1 MRRPWIPPRRGAV
14 LSVFLG
20 GRPIGSLERT
30 GPSRYRFAYSE
41 DAIQGDWDDPMARL
55 SASLPL
61 REQRFNPSQSAP
73 FFEGLL
79 PEGAVRATIAGKLGL
94 SEANGFGMLAA
105 LGADCAGAVMVLPR
119 DQPSRSP
126 GVAARPL
133 SENQLGELLR
143 DLPRDPL
150 GIDTDPGG
158 VRLSLGGVQDKLI
171 LVRLPT
177 GDFAQPLGGMPS
189 NCLLKPEH
197 ERFEGLAAN
206 EAFCMR
212 VAAAA
217 GNEVARTELLELDG
231 IRCLYSERF
240 DRAIDADGAIVR
252 LHQEDMCQALGL
264 LPTQKYEADDG
275 PSVASVIAL
284 LRRQPSPRIALDVN
298 AFVRAVLTSFLLGNS
313 DAHGKN
319 FSILYDP
326 ETGVRLAPLYDVVST
341 AVYDDLTP
349 RLAMAIGGEDDPSQV
364 DLLRWERLG
373 TESGLGG
380 ALPRFVQ
387 RWSSEVLA
395 ATEACLRDSE
405 REGWSH
411 PVLEAIADV
420 CRERARRLIDGS

>member
-1 MRRPWIPPRRGAV
+1 MNPRRDAS
-14 LSVFLG
+14 LSVFLRG
-20 GRPIGSLERT
+20 SPVGSLERT
-30 GPSRYRFAYSE
+30 GPSRYRFAYSKE
-41 DAIQGDWDDPMARL
+41 AIQGDWSDPMARL

-61 REQRFNPSQSAP
+61 REERFKPSESAP

-79 PEGAVRATIAGKLGL
+79 PEGAVRGTIAGKLGI
-94 SEANGFGMLAA
+94 SEANGFDMLAA
-105 LGADCAGAVMVLPR
+105 LGADCAGAVMILPK
-119 DQPSRSP
+119 DQPPQSP
-126 GVAARPL
+126 GAAARPL
-133 SENQLGELLR
+133 SENQIGELLR

-150 GIDTDPGG
+150 GIDVEPGG

-189 NCLLKPEH
+189 TCLLKPEH
-197 ERFEGLAAN
+197 ERFEGLAVN

-217 GNEVARTELLELDG
+217 GNKAAVTELLELDG

-240 DRAIDADGAIVR
+240 DRTVDADGRTVR

-264 LPTQKYEADDG
+264 LPTQKYEAEGG

-284 LRRQPSPRIALDVN
+284 LRRQSSPRIALDVN
-298 AFVRAVLTSFLLGNS
+298 AFVRAVLTGFLLGNS

-319 FSILYDP
+319 FSLLYDP
-326 ETGVRLAPLYDVVST
+326 ANGVRLAPLYDVVST
-341 AVYDDLTP
+341 AVYEDLTP

-373 TESGLGG
+373 AESGLGG

-387 RWSSEVLA
+387 RWSSEILA
-395 ATEACLRDSE
+395 ATDACLRDAVQ
-405 REGWSH
+405 EGWSH

-420 CRERARRLIDGS
+420 CRERARRLIDGR

>member
-1 MRRPWIPPRRGAV
+1 VSRPPRPDTR
-14 LSVFLG
+14 LSVYLR
-20 GRPIGSLERT
+20 GRPVGSLERT
-30 GPSRYRFAYSE
+30 GPSRYRFVYSK
-41 DAIQGDWDDPMARL
+41 AATQGDRDDPMARL

-61 REQRFNPSQSAP
+61 REERFKPSESAP

-105 LGADCAGAVMVLPR
+105 LGADCAGAVTILPR
-119 DQPSRSP
+119 DQPSRLS
-126 GVAARPL
+126 GGAARPL
-133 SENQLGELLR
+133 DDNQLGELLR

-150 GIDTDPGG
+150 GIDVDPAG

-171 LVRLPT
+171 LIRLPT
-177 GDFAQPLGGMPS
+177 GGFAQPRGGVPS

-217 GNEVARTELLELDG
+217 GNETATTELLDIDG

-240 DRAIDADGAIVR
+240 DRTVDADGTIAR

-264 LPTQKYEADDG
+264 LPTQKYEAEGG

-284 LRRQPSPRIALDVN
+284 LRRQSSPRIALDVN
-298 AFVRAVLTSFLLGNS
+298 AFVRAVLTCFLLGNS

-319 FSILYDP
+319 FSLLYDP
-326 ETGVRLAPLYDVVST
+326 ATGVRLAPLYDVVST

-364 DLLRWERLG
+364 DLLCWERLG
-373 TESGLGG
+373 AESGLGG

-387 RWSSEVLA
+387 RWSSEVLTA
-395 ATEACLRDSE
+395 AEICQRDADQ
-405 REGWSH
+405 EGWSQ

-420 CRERARRLIDGS
+420 CRERARRLIDGR

>member
-1 MRRPWIPPRRGAV
+1 MNRPPTT
-14 LSVFLG
+14 LSVFLRG
-20 GRPIGSLERT
+20 KPVGSLERT
-30 GPSRYRFAYSE
+30 GPSRYRFAYSK
-41 DAIQGDWDDPMARL
+41 DAIQGDWSDPMARL
-55 SASLPL
+55 SVSLPL
-61 REQRFNPSQSAP
+61 REERFRPREAAP

-79 PEGAVRATIAGKLGL
+79 PEGAVRTTVAGKLGI

-105 LGADCAGAVMVLPR
+105 LGADCAGAVMVLHSDQSPR
-119 DQPSRSP
+119 PP
-126 GVAARPL
+126 EAATRPL
-133 SENQLGELLR
+133 SESQLGELLR

-150 GIDTDPGG
+150 GIDVDPGG

-177 GDFAQPLGGMPS
+177 GDFAQPLGGAPS

-197 ERFEGLAAN
+197 ERFEGLAVN

-217 GNEVARTELLELDG
+217 GNKTAATELLEVDG

-240 DRAIDADGAIVR
+240 DRTVDADGTVAR

-319 FSILYDP
+319 FSLLYDP
-326 ETGVRLAPLYDVVST
+326 ADGIRLAPLYDIVST

-373 TESGLGG
+373 AESGLGG
-380 ALPRFVQ
+380 VLPKFVQ
-387 RWSSEVLA
+387 RWSSEILA
-395 ATEACLRDSE
+395 ATEACLCDAE
-405 REGWSH
+405 QKGWSH

-420 CRERARRLIDGS
+420 CRERARRLIDGR

>member
-1 MRRPWIPPRRGAV
+1 MSRDAT
-14 LSVFLG
+14 LSVFLRG
-20 GRPIGSLERT
+20 ELVGSLERT
-30 GPSRYRFAYSE
+30 GPSRYRFTYSNG
-41 DAIQGDWDDPMARL
+41 AIQGDGGDPMARL

-61 REQRFNPSQSAP
+61 REERFRPSESAP

-79 PEGAVRATIAGKLGL
+79 PEGAVRATIASKLGL

-105 LGADCAGAVMVLPR
+105 LGADCAGAVMVLPE
-119 DQPSRSP
+119 DHEPSRP
-126 GVAARPL
+126 QGVSARPL
-133 SENQLGELLR
+133 SESQVGELLR

-150 GIDTDPGG
+150 GIDVDPEG

-177 GDFAQPLGGMPS
+177 GAFAQPLRGMPS

-197 ERFEGLAAN
+197 ERFEGLAVN

-217 GNEVARTELLELDG
+217 GNEVAATELLEIDG
-231 IRCLYSERF
+231 IRCLYSGRF
-240 DRAIDADGAIVR
+240 DRTVDADGAPVR

-264 LPTQKYEADDG
+264 LPTQKYEAEGG

-284 LRRQPSPRIALDVN
+284 LRRQPNPRIALDVN

-319 FSILYDP
+319 FSLLYDP
-326 ETGVRLAPLYDVVST
+326 VAGVRLVPLYDIVST
-341 AVYDDLTP
+341 AVYDGLTP

-364 DLLRWERLG
+364 DLHSWERLAA
-373 TESGLGG
+373 ESGLGG

-395 ATEACLRDSE
+395 ATEACLRDAE
-405 REGWSH
+405 QEGWSH

-420 CRERARRLIDGS
+420 CRDRARRLIDGR

>member
-1 MRRPWIPPRRGAV
+1 MNRRDAS
-14 LSVFLG
+14 LSVFLRG
-20 GRPIGSLERT
+20 KPVGSLERT
-30 GPSRYRFAYSE
+30 GPSRYRFAYSR
-41 DAIQGDWDDPMARL
+41 DAIQGNWSDPMARL

-61 REQRFNPSQSAP
+61 REERFKPSESAP

-79 PEGAVRATIAGKLGL
+79 PEGAVRATIAGKLGF
-94 SEANGFGMLAA
+94 SEANGFGLLAA

-119 DQPSRSP
+119 DQPPRSP
-126 GVAARPL
+126 KAEALPL
-133 SENQLGELLR
+133 GEKQVGELLR

-150 GIDTDPGG
+150 GIDVDPEG

-177 GDFAQPLGGMPS
+177 GDFAQPLGGTPS

-197 ERFEGLAAN
+197 ERFEGLAVN

-212 VAAAA
+212 VAAAG
-217 GNEVARTELLELDG
+217 GNEVAVTELLELDG

-240 DRAIDADGAIVR
+240 DRTVDADGTTVR

-264 LPTQKYEADDG
+264 LPTQKYEVEGG

-284 LRRQPSPRIALDVN
+284 LRRQANPRIALDVN
-298 AFVRAVLTSFLLGNS
+298 AFVRAVLTGFLLGNS

-319 FSILYDP
+319 FSLLYDP
-326 ETGVRLAPLYDVVST
+326 ATGVRLAPLYDVVST

-349 RLAMAIGGEDDPSQV
+349 RLAMAIGGEDDPSHV

-373 TESGLGG
+373 AESGLGG

-387 RWSSEVLA
+387 RWSSEILA
-395 ATEACLRDSE
+395 ATEACLRDAE
-405 REGWSH
+405 QQGWSH
-411 PVLEAIADV
+411 PVLEAIADI
-420 CRERARRLIDGS
+420 CRERARRLIDGR

>member
-1 MRRPWIPPRRGAV
+1 VNPPPQT
-14 LSVFLG
+14 LSVFLR
-20 GRPIGSLERT
+20 GRPVGSLERT
-30 GPSRYRFAYSE
+30 GPSRYRFAYSR
-41 DAIQGDWDDPMARL
+41 DAIEGDRSEPMARL

-61 REQRFNPSQSAP
+61 REERFKPSESAP

-79 PEGAVRATIAGKLGL
+79 PEGAVRATVAGKLGL
-94 SEANGFGMLAA
+94 SEGNGFGMLAA
-105 LGADCAGAVMVLPR
+105 LGADCAGAVMVLPE
-119 DQPSRSP
+119 DQPP
-126 GVAARPL
+126 GPVGGPPLPL
-133 SENQLGELLR
+133 SESQVGELLR

-150 GIDTDPGG
+150 GVDVDPGG

-171 LVRLPT
+171 LIRLP
-177 GDFAQPLGGMPS
+177 GGEFAQPLGGMPS

-217 GNEVARTELLELDG
+217 GNGVATTELLEIDA

-240 DRAIDADGAIVR
+240 DRTVDADGSTVR

-264 LPTQKYEADDG
+264 LPTQKYEAEGG

-284 LRRQPSPRIALDVN
+284 LRRQRSPRIALDVN
-298 AFVRAVLTSFLLGNS
+298 AFVRAVLTGFLLGNS

-319 FSILYDP
+319 FSLLYDP
-326 ETGVRLAPLYDVVST
+326 AAGVRLAPLYDVVST
-341 AVYDDLTP
+341 AVYDGLTP

-364 DLLRWERLG
+364 DLPSWERLG
-373 TESGLGG
+373 VESGLGG

-395 ATEACLRDSE
+395 ATESCLRDAE
-405 REGWSH
+405 QEGWSH
-411 PVLEAIADV
+411 PVLEAITDV
-420 CRERARRLIDGS
+420 CRERARRLIDSR

>member
-1 MRRPWIPPRRGAV
+1 MNRPPRQ
-14 LSVFLG
+14 LSVFLR
-20 GRPIGSLERT
+20 GRPVGSLERN
-30 GPSRYRFAYSE
+30 GPSRYRFAYSGE
-41 DAIQGDWDDPMARL
+41 AIQGDRSDPLARL

-61 REQRFNPSQSAP
+61 REERFKPSESAP

-79 PEGAVRATIAGKLGL
+79 PEGAVRAAVAGKLGL
-94 SEANGFGMLAA
+94 SEANGFGMLAV
-105 LGADCAGAVMVLPR
+105 LGADCAGAVMVLPE
-119 DQPSRSP
+119 DQPP
-126 GVAARPL
+126 GSVAGPPFPL
-133 SENQLGELLR
+133 SESQVGELLR

-150 GIDTDPGG
+150 GIDADPGG

-171 LVRLPT
+171 LIRLPS
-177 GDFAQPLGGMPS
+177 GEFARPLGGLPS

-197 ERFEGLAAN
+197 ERFEGVAAN

-217 GNEVARTELLELDG
+217 GNEAATTELLELDG

-240 DRAIDADGAIVR
+240 DRTVDADGAVVR
-252 LHQEDMCQALGL
+252 IHQEDMCQALGL

-284 LRRQPSPRIALDVN
+284 LRRQPSRRIALDVN
-298 AFVRAVLTSFLLGNS
+298 AFVRAVLTCFLLGNS

-319 FSILYDP
+319 FSLLYDP
-326 ETGVRLAPLYDVVST
+326 GTGVRLAPLYDIVST
-341 AVYDDLTP
+341 VVYDGLTP

-373 TESGLGG
+373 AECGLGG

-387 RWSSEVLA
+387 RWSSEIVA
-395 ATEACLRDSE
+395 ATESCLRDAE
-405 REGWSH
+405 QEGWSH

-420 CRERARRLIDGS
+420 CRERARRLIDGR

>member
-1 MRRPWIPPRRGAV
+1 V
-14 LSVFLG
+14 
-20 GRPIGSLERT
+20 
-30 GPSRYRFAYSE
+30 YSE
-41 DAIQGDWDDPMARL
+41 DAIEGDRSDPMARL

-61 REQRFNPSQSAP
+61 REERFKPSESAP

-79 PEGAVRATIAGKLGL
+79 PEGAVRANVAGKLGL
-94 SEANGFGMLAA
+94 SEGNGFGLLAA
-105 LGADCAGAVMVLPR
+105 LGADCAGAVMVLPEDR
-119 DQPSRSP
+119 PP
-126 GVAARPL
+126 GSAGAAPRPL
-133 SENQLGELLR
+133 SESQVGELLR

-150 GIDTDPGG
+150 GVDADPGG

-171 LVRLPT
+171 LIRLP
-177 GDFAQPLGGMPS
+177 GGEFAQPLGGMPS

-197 ERFEGLAAN
+197 ERFEGLAVN

-212 VAAAA
+212 VASAA
-217 GNEVARTELLELDG
+217 GNEVATTELLEFDG

-240 DRAIDADGAIVR
+240 DRTVNVDGATVR

-264 LPTQKYEADDG
+264 LPTQKYEAEDG

-319 FSILYDP
+319 FSLLYDP
-326 ETGVRLAPLYDVVST
+326 ATGVRLAPLYDVVST
-341 AVYDDLTP
+341 AVYDSLTP
-349 RLAMAIGGEDDPSQV
+349 RLAMAIGGEDDPSRV
-364 DLLRWERLG
+364 DLSNWKRLG
-373 TESGLGG
+373 AESGLGG

-387 RWSSEVLA
+387 RWSSEVVA
-395 ATEACLRDSE
+395 ATEACLRDAE
-405 REGWSH
+405 QEGWSH

-420 CRERARRLIDGS
+420 CRERARRLIDGH

>member
-1 MRRPWIPPRRGAV
+1 MNRPPQT
-14 LSVFLG
+14 LSVLLG
-20 GRPIGSLERT
+20 GRPVGSLERT
-30 GPSRYRFAYSE
+30 GPSRYRFAYYE
-41 DAIQGDWDDPMARL
+41 DATLGDRSDPMSRL

-61 REQRFNPSQSAP
+61 REERFKPSETAP

-79 PEGAVRATIAGKLGL
+79 PEGAMRATVAGKLGL

-105 LGADCAGAVMVLPR
+105 LGADCAGAVMVLPE
-119 DQPSRSP
+119 DQPSSSTAGP
-126 GVAARPL
+126 PLPL
-133 SENQLGELLR
+133 SESRVGELLR

-150 GIDTDPGG
+150 GVDVDPGG

-171 LVRLPT
+171 LIRLP
-177 GDFAQPLGGMPS
+177 GGEFAQPLGGMPS

-197 ERFEGLAAN
+197 ERFEGLAIN

-217 GNEVARTELLELDG
+217 GNEVATTELLEFDG

-240 DRAIDADGAIVR
+240 DRTVDTDGTTVR

-264 LPTQKYEADDG
+264 LPTQKYEAEGG

-284 LRRQPSPRIALDVN
+284 LRRQTSSRIALDVN
-298 AFVRAVLTSFLLGNS
+298 AFVRAVLTGFLLGNS

-319 FSILYDP
+319 FSLLYDP
-326 ETGVRLAPLYDVVST
+326 AAGVRLAPLYDIIST
-341 AVYDDLTP
+341 AVYDGLTP

-364 DLLRWERLG
+364 DLPSWERLG
-373 TESGLGG
+373 VESGLGG

-395 ATEACLRDSE
+395 ATEACLRDAE
-405 REGWSH
+405 QEGWSH
-411 PVLEAIADV
+411 PVLEEIADV
-420 CRERARRLIDGS
+420 CRERARRLIDGR

>member
-1 MRRPWIPPRRGAV
+1 VNPPPQT
-14 LSVFLG
+14 LSVFLR
-20 GRPIGSLERT
+20 GRPVGSLERT
-30 GPSRYRFAYSE
+30 GSSRYRFAYSE
-41 DAIQGDWDDPMARL
+41 DAIEGDRSDPMARL

-61 REQRFNPSQSAP
+61 REERFKPSESAP

-79 PEGAVRATIAGKLGL
+79 PEGAVRATVAGKLGI
-94 SEANGFGMLAA
+94 SEGNGFGLLAA
-105 LGADCAGAVMVLPR
+105 LGADCAGAVMVLPE
-119 DQPSRSP
+119 DQPP
-126 GVAARPL
+126 GSAGGPPLPL
-133 SENQLGELLR
+133 SESQVAELLR

-150 GIDTDPGG
+150 GVDVDPGG

-171 LVRLPT
+171 LVRLP
-177 GDFAQPLGGMPS
+177 GGGFAQPLGGMPS

-197 ERFEGLAAN
+197 ERFEGLAVN

-217 GNEVARTELLELDG
+217 GNEVATTELLAFDG

-240 DRAIDADGAIVR
+240 DRTVDVDGATVR

-264 LPTQKYEADDG
+264 LPTQKYEAEDG

-319 FSILYDP
+319 FSLLYDP
-326 ETGVRLAPLYDVVST
+326 VTGVRLAPLYDVVST
-341 AVYDDLTP
+341 SVYDGLTP

-364 DLLRWERLG
+364 DLLSWERLG
-373 TESGLGG
+373 AESGLGG

-395 ATEACLRDSE
+395 ATEACLGDAE
-405 REGWSH
+405 QEGWSH

-420 CRERARRLIDGS
+420 CRGRARRLIDGR

>member
-1 MRRPWIPPRRGAV
+1 MNRLAAT
-14 LSVFLG
+14 LSVFLRG
-20 GRPIGSLERT
+20 KPIGSLERT
-30 GPSRYRFAYSE
+30 GPSRYRFAYSK
-41 DAIQGDWDDPMARL
+41 DAIQGDWSDPMARL

-61 REQRFNPSQSAP
+61 REERFKPSESAP

-79 PEGAVRATIAGKLGL
+79 PEGAVRAAIAGKLGI
-94 SEANGFGMLAA
+94 SEANGFAMLAA
-105 LGADCAGAVMVLPR
+105 LGADCAGAVTILPG
-119 DQPSRSP
+119 DQPPRSSP
-126 GVAARPL
+126 GPPARPL
-133 SENQLGELLR
+133 NEKQVGDLLR

-150 GIDTDPGG
+150 GIDVDPGG

-171 LVRLPT
+171 LVHLPS
-177 GDFAQPLGGMPS
+177 GDFAQPLGGRPS

-197 ERFEGLAAN
+197 ERFEGLAVN

-217 GNEVARTELLELDG
+217 GNRVAVTGLREFDG

-240 DRAIDADGAIVR
+240 DRTVDADGATIR

-264 LPTQKYEADDG
+264 LPTQKYEVEGG

-319 FSILYDP
+319 FSLLYEP
-326 ETGVRLAPLYDVVST
+326 EAEVRLAPLYDVVST
-341 AVYDDLTP
+341 AVYDGLTP
-349 RLAMAIGGEDDPSQV
+349 RLAMAIGGEEDPSRV
-364 DLLRWERLG
+364 DLLSWERLG
-373 TESGLGG
+373 AESGLGG
-380 ALPRFVQ
+380 GLPRFVQ
-387 RWSSEVLA
+387 RWASEILTA
-395 ATEACLRDSE
+395 MEACLRE
-405 REGWSH
+405 AEQEGWFH

-420 CRERARRLIDGS
+420 CRERARRLIDGR

>member
-1 MRRPWIPPRRGAV
+1 MRSLWIPPRRDAT
-14 LSVFLG
+14 LSVLLRG
-20 GRPIGSLERT
+20 KPVGSLERT
-30 GPSRYRFAYSE
+30 GPSRYRFTYSK
-41 DAIQGDWDDPMARL
+41 DAIRGDWNDPMARL

-61 REQRFNPSQSAP
+61 REERFKPSEAAP

-79 PEGAVRATIAGKLGL
+79 PEGAVRAAIAGKLGI
-94 SEANGFGMLAA
+94 SEANGFAMLAA
-105 LGADCAGAVMVLPR
+105 LGADCAGAVTVLPE
-119 DQPSRSP
+119 DQSPRSP
-126 GVAARPL
+126 GAVTRSL
-133 SENQLGELLR
+133 SEQQVGELLR

-150 GIDTDPGG
+150 GIDLDPEG
-158 VRLSLGGVQDKLI
+158 VRLSLGGVQDKLV
-171 LVRLPT
+171 LVRLPS
-177 GDFAQPLGGMPS
+177 GDFAQPLEGAPS

-197 ERFEGLAAN
+197 EGFEGLAVN

-212 VAAAA
+212 VAAA
-217 GNEVARTELLELDG
+217 GNNVATTDLLEIDG

-240 DRAIDADGAIVR
+240 DRAVDADGGMIR

-264 LPTQKYEADDG
+264 LPTQKYEAEGG

-284 LRRQPSPRIALDVN
+284 LRRQSSPRIALDVN
-298 AFVRAVLTSFLLGNS
+298 AFVRAVLTGFLLGNS

-319 FSILYDP
+319 FSLLYDP

-364 DLLRWERLG
+364 DLLSWERLG
-373 TESGLGG
+373 AESGLGG

-387 RWSSEVLA
+387 RWSSEILA
-395 ATEACLRDSE
+395 AMEACLRDAE
-405 REGWSH
+405 QEGWSH

-420 CRERARRLIDGS
+420 CRERARRLIEGR

>member
-1 MRRPWIPPRRGAV
+1 VNPPPQT
-14 LSVFLG
+14 LSVFLR
-20 GRPIGSLERT
+20 GRPVGLLERT
-30 GPSRYRFAYSE
+30 GSSRYRFAYSKV
-41 DAIQGDWDDPMARL
+41 AIEGDRSDPMARL

-61 REQRFNPSQSAP
+61 REERFKPSESAP

-79 PEGAVRATIAGKLGL
+79 PEGAVRATVAGKLGL
-94 SEANGFGMLAA
+94 SEGNGFGLLAA
-105 LGADCAGAVMVLPR
+105 LGADCAGAVMVLPE
-119 DQPSRSP
+119 DQPP
-126 GVAARPL
+126 GTAGGPPLPL
-133 SENQLGELLR
+133 SESQVAELLR

-150 GIDTDPGG
+150 GVDVDPGG

-171 LVRLPT
+171 LIRLP
-177 GDFAQPLGGMPS
+177 GGEFAQPLGGMPS

-197 ERFEGLAAN
+197 ERFEGLAVN

-217 GNEVARTELLELDG
+217 GNEVATTELLEFDG
-231 IRCLYSERF
+231 ARCLYSERF
-240 DRAIDADGAIVR
+240 DRTVDADGATVR

-264 LPTQKYEADDG
+264 LPTQKYEAEEG

-284 LRRQPSPRIALDVN
+284 LRRQPSSRIALDVN

-319 FSILYDP
+319 FSLLYDP
-326 ETGVRLAPLYDVVST
+326 ATGVRLAPLYDVVST
-341 AVYDDLTP
+341 AVYDGLTP

-364 DLLRWERLG
+364 DLLSWERLG
-373 TESGLGG
+373 AESGLGG

-395 ATEACLRDSE
+395 ATEACLGDAE
-405 REGWSH
+405 QEGWSH

-420 CRERARRLIDGS
+420 CRERARRLIDGR

>member
-1 MRRPWIPPRRGAV
+1 
-14 LSVFLG
+14 
-20 GRPIGSLERT
+20 
-30 GPSRYRFAYSE
+30 
-41 DAIQGDWDDPMARL
+41 MARL

-61 REQRFNPSQSAP
+61 SEERFKPGESAP

-79 PEGAVRATIAGKLGL
+79 PEGAVRATIAGKLGI

-105 LGADCAGAVMVLPR
+105 LGADCAGAVTILPQ
-119 DQPSRSP
+119 DQPPRSP
-126 GVAARPL
+126 GAAPHPL
-133 SENQLGELLR
+133 SETELGELLR

-150 GIDTDPGG
+150 GVDIDPEG

-171 LVRLPT
+171 LVRLPS
-177 GDFAQPLGGMPS
+177 GGFARPLGGMPS

-212 VAAAA
+212 VAAAS
-217 GNEVARTELLELDG
+217 GNEAATTGLLEFDG

-240 DRAIDADGAIVR
+240 DRAVGADGVIGR

-264 LPTQKYEADDG
+264 LPTQKYEAEGG
-275 PSVASVIAL
+275 PSVPSVIAL
-284 LRRQPSPRIALDVN
+284 LRRQPSSRIALDVN
-298 AFVRAVLTSFLLGNS
+298 AFVRAVLTGFLLGNS

-319 FSILYDP
+319 FSLLYDP
-326 ETGVRLAPLYDVVST
+326 ATGIRLAPLYDIVST
-341 AVYDDLTP
+341 AVYDGLTP

-364 DLLRWERLG
+364 DLLCWERLG
-373 TESGLGG
+373 AESGLGG

-395 ATEACLRDSE
+395 ATEACLRE
-405 REGWSH
+405 ARQEGWSH
-411 PVLEAIADV
+411 PVLEAVADV
-420 CRERARRLIDGS
+420 CRERAGRLIDGP

>member
-1 MRRPWIPPRRGAV
+1 MNPPPQT
-14 LSVFLG
+14 LSVFLR
-20 GRPIGSLERT
+20 GRPVGSLERT
-30 GPSRYRFAYSE
+30 GSSRYRFAYSE
-41 DAIQGDWDDPMARL
+41 DAIEGDRSDPMARL

-61 REQRFNPSQSAP
+61 REERFKPSESAP

-79 PEGAVRATIAGKLGL
+79 PEGAVRATVAGKLGL
-94 SEANGFGMLAA
+94 SEGNGFGLLAA
-105 LGADCAGAVMVLPR
+105 LGADCAGAVMVLPT
-119 DQPSRSP
+119 DQPP
-126 GVAARPL
+126 GSAVGPPFPL
-133 SENQLGELLR
+133 SESQVAELLR

-150 GIDTDPGG
+150 GVDVDPGG

-171 LVRLPT
+171 LIRLP
-177 GDFAQPLGGMPS
+177 GGEFAQPLGGMPS

-197 ERFEGLAAN
+197 ERFEGLAVN

-217 GNEVARTELLELDG
+217 GNETAMTELLEFDG

-240 DRAIDADGAIVR
+240 DRTVDADGATVR

-264 LPTQKYEADDG
+264 LPTQKYEAEGG

-298 AFVRAVLTSFLLGNS
+298 AFVRAMLTSFLLGNS

-319 FSILYDP
+319 FSLLYDP
-326 ETGVRLAPLYDVVST
+326 ATGVRLAPLYDVVST
-341 AVYDDLTP
+341 AVYDGLTP

-364 DLLRWERLG
+364 DLLSWERLG
-373 TESGLGG
+373 AESGLGG

-395 ATEACLRDSE
+395 ATEACLGDAE
-405 REGWSH
+405 WEGWSH

-420 CRERARRLIDGS
+420 CRERARRLIDGR

>member
-1 MRRPWIPPRRGAV
+1 MSRDGSLTIFLRGRRV
-14 LSVFLG
+14 
-20 GRPIGSLERT
+20 GSLEQT

-41 DAIQGDWDDPMARL
+41 EAIEGDRDDPMARL

-61 REQRFNPSQSAP
+61 REERFKPAESAP

-79 PEGAVRATIAGKLGL
+79 PEGAVRAAIAGKLGL
-94 SEANGFGMLAA
+94 SEANGFGLLAA
-105 LGADCAGAVMVLPR
+105 LGADCAGAVTVLPAG
-119 DQPSRSP
+119 QPPPSP
-126 GVAARPL
+126 GAEPRPL
-133 SENQLGELLR
+133 GEGELGALLR

-150 GIDTDPGG
+150 GIDVDPEG
-158 VRLSLGGVQDKLI
+158 VRLSLGGVQDKLV

-177 GDFAQPLGGMPS
+177 GEFAQPLGGGPS

-197 ERFEGLAAN
+197 ERFEGLAVN

-217 GNEVARTELLELDG
+217 GNEVAATELLELDG

-240 DRAIDADGAIVR
+240 DRALAADGTTAR

-264 LPTQKYEADDG
+264 LPTQKYEVEGG

-284 LRRQPSPRIALDVN
+284 LRRQSSPRIALDVN
-298 AFVRAVLTSFLLGNS
+298 AFVRAVLTCFLLGNS

-319 FSILYDP
+319 FALLYDP
-326 ETGVRLAPLYDVVST
+326 AAGVRLAPLYDVVST
-341 AVYDDLTP
+341 AVYDGLTP
-349 RLAMAIGGEDDPSQV
+349 RLAMAIGDEDDPSRV
-364 DLLRWERLG
+364 DLRCWERLG
-373 TESGLGG
+373 AESGLGG

-387 RWSSEVLA
+387 RWSGEVLA
-395 ATEACLRDSE
+395 ATEACLRDAE

-411 PVLEAIADV
+411 QVLGEVAGV
-420 CRERARRLIDGS
+420 CRERARRLIDGL

>member
-1 MRRPWIPPRRGAV
+1 MNPPPQT
-14 LSVFLG
+14 LSVFLR
-20 GRPIGSLERT
+20 GRPVGLLERT
-30 GPSRYRFAYSE
+30 GSSRYRFAYSKV
-41 DAIQGDWDDPMARL
+41 AIEGDRSDPMARL

-61 REQRFNPSQSAP
+61 REERFKPSESAP

-79 PEGAVRATIAGKLGL
+79 PEGAVRATVAGKLGL
-94 SEANGFGMLAA
+94 SEGNGFGLLAA
-105 LGADCAGAVMVLPR
+105 LGADCAGAVMVLPE
-119 DQPSRSP
+119 DQPP
-126 GVAARPL
+126 GTAGGPPLPL
-133 SENQLGELLR
+133 SESQVAELLR

-150 GIDTDPGG
+150 GVDVDPGG

-171 LVRLPT
+171 LIRLP
-177 GDFAQPLGGMPS
+177 GGEFAQPLGGMPS

-197 ERFEGLAAN
+197 ERFEGLAVN

-217 GNEVARTELLELDG
+217 GNEVATTELLEFDG
-231 IRCLYSERF
+231 ARCLYSERF
-240 DRAIDADGAIVR
+240 DRTVDADGATVR

-264 LPTQKYEADDG
+264 LPTQKYEAEEG

-284 LRRQPSPRIALDVN
+284 LRRQPSSRIALDVN

-319 FSILYDP
+319 FSLLYDP
-326 ETGVRLAPLYDVVST
+326 ATGVRLAPLYDVVST
-341 AVYDDLTP
+341 AVYDGLTP

-364 DLLRWERLG
+364 DLLSWERLG
-373 TESGLGG
+373 AESGLGG

-395 ATEACLRDSE
+395 ATEACLGDAE
-405 REGWSH
+405 QEGWSH

-420 CRERARRLIDGS
+420 CRERARRLIDGR